1 MSDGAKSNVLCLDI
15 IAWHT
20 WLTTA
25 CGSCKVDLECKY
37 VHLELGIRSEEAF
50 WTMDYIFC
58 ISLCNAIALC
68 EAVHRHIFDCG
79 VGRTVK
85 ASFGKCTRT
94 STVAGGS
101 NTLGLITT
109 SSGDIATSV
118 PIVGL

>member
-1 MSDGAKSNVLCLDI
+1 MR
-15 IAWHT
+15 
-20 WLTTA
+20 
-25 CGSCKVDLECKY
+25 
-37 VHLELGIRSEEAF
+37 LELDIRSEEAL
-50 WTMDYIFC
+50 WTMSRATQLFVYEIEV
-58 ISLCNAIALC
+58 S
-68 EAVHRHIFDCG
+68 RHILDCA

-101 NTLGLITT
+101 RVLGLITT